1 LATGGN
7 DNTVFIFDLR
17 KSNTM
22 ITTYNHLAAIK
33 ALTWIPN
40 KNILVTGGGTADKK
54 IKFWKDGEGVFK

>member
-1 LATGGN
+1 
-7 DNTVFIFDLR
+7 
-17 KSNTM
+17 M